1 MTNEPRIER
10 YATIAEKLT
19 MDEDRKVDITEHLKT
34 ADEVSAMYSVSIDPT
49 KPASSGGLTK
59 QQVAERL
66 EKYGL
71 NRLTPP
77 KKLHPLVVYLGYVL
91 GLFNLMLVVA
101 GIASLIIFGL
111 NPADNRSLV
120 YIGAILVFVAFAN
133 AFIEFYQ
140 VQKSQA
146 ILESFL
152 VRKKTG
158 LTFKEFDSAKM
169 LCNQRWGVVSY

>member
-1 MTNEPRIER
+1 
-10 YATIAEKLT
+10 
-19 MDEDRKVDITEHLKT
+19 MDDDKKVDITEHLKT
-34 ADEVSAMYSVSIDPT
+34 PEELSQLYSVAIDLT
-49 KPASSGGLTK
+49 KPAASGGLNK

-77 KKLHPLVVYLGYVL
+77 TKRHPLLVYIGYVL

-101 GIASLIIFGL
+101 GIASLIIYGI
-111 NPADNRSLV
+111 NPGENGSLV
-120 YIGAILVFVAFAN
+120 YIGSILVFVAFVN

-152 VRKKTG
+152 VFFVINYRI
-158 LTFKEFDSAKM
+158 LSPRNVM
-169 LCNQRWGVVSY
+169 L

>member
-1 MTNEPRIER
+1 
-10 YATIAEKLT
+10 
-19 MDEDRKVDITEHLKT
+19 MDEDKKVDITEHLKT
-34 ADEVSAMYSVSIDPT
+34 VDELSELYSVSINAS
-49 KPASSGGLTK
+49 KPAASGGLTK

-77 KKLHPLVVYLGYVL
+77 KKRNPILVYLGYVM
-91 GLFNLMLVVA
+91 GLFNLMLVIA
-101 GIASLIIFGL
+101 GIASLAIYGI
-111 NPADNRSLV
+111 NPAANRSLV
-120 YIGAILVFVAFAN
+120 FIGAILIVVAFLN

-152 VRKKTG
+152 V
-158 LTFKEFDSAKM
+158 LLFI
-169 LCNQRWGVVSY
+169 

>member
-1 MTNEPRIER
+1 MTDD
-10 YATIAEKLT
+10 K
-19 MDEDRKVDITEHLKT
+19 KVDITEHLKSV
-34 ADEVSAMYSVSIDPT
+34 DELSLLYSVSIDSS
-49 KPASSGGLTK
+49 KPAASGGLTK

-77 KKLHPLVVYLGYVL
+77 KKRHPLLVYIGYVL
-91 GLFNLMLVVA
+91 GLFNFMLLVA
-101 GIASLIIFGL
+101 GIASLIIYGL
-111 NPADNRSLV
+111 SPENGNTV
-120 YIGAILVFVAFAN
+120 YIGAILIVVAFIN

-152 VRKKTG
+152 VRI
-158 LTFKEFDSAKM
+158 L
-169 LCNQRWGVVSY
+169 

>member
-1 MTNEPRIER
+1 
-10 YATIAEKLT
+10 

-34 ADEVSAMYSVSIDPT
+34 VDEISQLYSVAIDAS
-49 KPASSGGLTK
+49 KPAASGGLTK
-59 QQVAERL
+59 QQVAERH

-77 KKLHPLVVYLGYVL
+77 KKRNPFLVYLGYVL

-101 GIASLIIFGL
+101 GIASLIIYGL
-111 NPADNRSLV
+111 NSADNGGMV
-120 YIGAILVFVAFAN
+120 YIGSILVVVAFIN

-152 VRKKTG
+152 VRKK
-158 LTFKEFDSAKM
+158 
-169 LCNQRWGVVSY
+169 Y

>member
-1 MTNEPRIER
+1 
-10 YATIAEKLT
+10 
-19 MDEDRKVDITEHLKT
+19 MDDDKKVDITEHLKST
-34 ADEVSAMYSVSIDPT
+34 EELSQLYSVAIDLT
-49 KPASSGGLTK
+49 KPAASGGLNK

-77 KKLHPLVVYLGYVL
+77 KKRHPLLVYLGYVM

-101 GIASLIIFGL
+101 GIASLIIYGI
-111 NPADNRSLV
+111 NPGENGNLV
-120 YIGAILVFVAFAN
+120 YIGAILVVVAFVN

-140 VQKSQA
+140 VQKSQS

-152 VRKKTG
+152 VFFVINYRI
-158 LTFKEFDSAKM
+158 LFPRNVM
-169 LCNQRWGVVSY
+169 L